1 LLVDSDNEVQASEA
15 REEMRKAIVLVEQS
29 LDALKNG
36 GIAPG
41 IEGNIILPPAPA
53 IIVPKITEIEEY
65 FKTDKEL
72 ATLLLNEPRFVVLP
86 AATGDSSA
94 TAAAE
99 VINWKFKQSIDN
111 LRRRIID
118 GALLKMNIELTQMFV
133 HQTAAS
139 KGIFTMVLFIL
150 LAIDAL
156 VIAFAFFLLKKTLRP
171 LEPLTRH
178 ISGLSNG
185 HIPPPV
191 KISQMDEIGQ
201 MAIGLNTLSENL
213 GSA

>member
-1 LLVDSDNEVQASEA
+1 MTNYLYKLKIMQKFALIFSLILLAVLVSYGVVFWFSAKQKTQGTQIDVAGRNRMLSQRIGVMALLVDSDNEVQASEA

-86 AATGDSSA
+86 AATSDSSA
-94 TAAAE
+94 AATAE

-111 LRRRIID
+111 
-118 GALLKMNIELTQMFV
+118 
-133 HQTAAS
+133 
-139 KGIFTMVLFIL
+139 
-150 LAIDAL
+150 
-156 VIAFAFFLLKKTLRP
+156 
-171 LEPLTRH
+171 
-178 ISGLSNG
+178 
-185 HIPPPV
+185 
-191 KISQMDEIGQ
+191 
-201 MAIGLNTLSENL
+201 
-213 GSA
+213 